1 MQRKA
6 VNIYGTVCCL
16 LLLVIFYEVQKVSYE
31 SAITIMSSSEL
42 LGRIGIIKRRGLG
55 SLKLKNSELKL
66 TTNMKAVEPL
76 ETLPRTYVSE
86 ECRCISNRTGKS
98 YDFCYRNP
106 KNQSL
111 TGKKFNCSFLST
123 LEDLKLVE
131 NADLPLVNLSNKER
145 NEKDVMFVSAISSD
159 HFGNFLQMYNLLK
172 RHWPKQKV
180 LLYSLDLSD
189 TQIKK
194 LKEDENIEIRKFNY
208 KKYPKYV
215 ENWAE
220 YRFKALILAEAI
232 REFPN
237 IWWTDS
243 HNRWLEPK
251 PLAMFYEEIAKCQG
265 DVDCDK
271 KSSIMM
277 FVNSTHSNYAVLTE
291 GLLDYFPTFNM
302 DTLKYN
308 DKGLQLS
315 AAFVY
320 LARTPFTLEI
330 LKWHTL
336 CALEE
341 KCMNP
346 PNAKLKCD
354 STPEWDKY
362 AGCFRYDQSSLN
374 LLMFNSFR
382 NHNNYFMNVGKVTR
396 TYDHY

>member
-1 MQRKA
+1 M
-6 VNIYGTVCCL
+6 
-16 LLLVIFYEVQKVSYE
+16 YE
-31 SAITIMSSSEL
+31 
-42 LGRIGIIKRRGLG
+42 
-55 SLKLKNSELKL
+55 
-66 TTNMKAVEPL
+66 
-76 ETLPRTYVSE
+76 
-86 ECRCISNRTGKS
+86 
-98 YDFCYRNP
+98 
-106 KNQSL
+106 
-111 TGKKFNCSFLST
+111 
-123 LEDLKLVE
+123 
-131 NADLPLVNLSNKER
+131 
-145 NEKDVMFVSAISSD
+145 
-159 HFGNFLQMYNLLK
+159 LLK

-189 TQIKK
+189 THIEKLEKDKNIKV
-194 LKEDENIEIRKFNY
+194 RKFDY
-208 KKYPKYV
+208 EKYPKHV
-215 ENWAE
+215 ENWME

-243 HNRWLEPK
+243 HNRWLKPK
-251 PLAMFYEEIAKCQG
+251 PLTNFYGEIAKCQ
-265 DVDCDK
+265 
-271 KSSIMM
+271 
-277 FVNSTHSNYAVLTE
+277 

-320 LARTPFTLEI
+320 LARTQFTLDV

-341 KCMNP
+341 KCMKP

-354 STPEWDKY
+354 SIPEWDKY
-362 AGCFRYDQSSLN
+362 AGCFRFDQSSLN

-382 NHNNYFMNVGKVTR
+382 NHNHYFMNVGKVTR

>member
-1 MQRKA
+1 MQ
-6 VNIYGTVCCL
+6 NL
-16 LLLVIFYEVQKVSYE
+16 
-31 SAITIMSSSEL
+31 
-42 LGRIGIIKRRGLG
+42 
-55 SLKLKNSELKL
+55 
-66 TTNMKAVEPL
+66 
-76 ETLPRTYVSE
+76 
-86 ECRCISNRTGKS
+86 
-98 YDFCYRNP
+98 
-106 KNQSL
+106 SL
-111 TGKKFNCSFLST
+111 TGKKFNCSYLST
-123 LEDLKLVE
+123 LEDLKLLE
-131 NADLPLVNLSNKER
+131 DTDLRLVNLSNKER
-145 NEKDVMFVSAISSD
+145 NESDVIFVSAISSN
-159 HFGNFLQMYNLLK
+159 HFGKFLQMYELLK

-189 TQIKK
+189 THIEKLEKDKNIKV
-194 LKEDENIEIRKFNY
+194 RKFDY
-208 KKYPKYV
+208 EKYPKHV
-215 ENWAE
+215 ENWME

-243 HNRWLEPK
+243 HNRWLKPK
-251 PLAMFYEEIAKCQG
+251 PLTNFYGEIAKCQG

-271 KSSIMM
+271 EICLSGKKCHLRKIIFQKSSIMM
-277 FVNSTHSNYAVLTE
+277 FVNSTHSNYAVLME
-291 GLLDYFPTFNM
+291 GLLDYFPTFNI

-320 LARTPFTLEI
+320 LARTQFTLDV

-341 KCMNP
+341 KCMKP

-354 STPEWDKY
+354 SIPEWDKY
-362 AGCFRYDQSSLN
+362 AGCFRFDQSSLN

-382 NHNNYFMNVGKVTR
+382 NHNHYFMNVGKVTR

>member
-1 MQRKA
+1 
-6 VNIYGTVCCL
+6 
-16 LLLVIFYEVQKVSYE
+16 
-31 SAITIMSSSEL
+31 
-42 LGRIGIIKRRGLG
+42 
-55 SLKLKNSELKL
+55 
-66 TTNMKAVEPL
+66 
-76 ETLPRTYVSE
+76 
-86 ECRCISNRTGKS
+86 
-98 YDFCYRNP
+98 
-106 KNQSL
+106 
-111 TGKKFNCSFLST
+111 
-123 LEDLKLVE
+123 
-131 NADLPLVNLSNKER
+131 
-145 NEKDVMFVSAISSD
+145 MFVSAISSD

-189 TQIKK
+189 TQIEK

-220 YRFKALILAEAI
+220 YRFKAVILAEAI

-251 PLAMFYEEIAKCQG
+251 PLATFYEEIAKCQG

-291 GLLDYFPTFNM
+291 GLLDYFPTFNI

-320 LARTPFTLEI
+320 LARTQFTLEI

-382 NHNNYFMNVGKVTR
+382 NHNHYFMDVGKVTR

>member
-1 MQRKA
+1 
-6 VNIYGTVCCL
+6 
-16 LLLVIFYEVQKVSYE
+16 
-31 SAITIMSSSEL
+31 
-42 LGRIGIIKRRGLG
+42 
-55 SLKLKNSELKL
+55 
-66 TTNMKAVEPL
+66 
-76 ETLPRTYVSE
+76 
-86 ECRCISNRTGKS
+86 
-98 YDFCYRNP
+98 
-106 KNQSL
+106 
-111 TGKKFNCSFLST
+111 
-123 LEDLKLVE
+123 
-131 NADLPLVNLSNKER
+131 
-145 NEKDVMFVSAISSD
+145 
-159 HFGNFLQMYNLLK
+159 MYNLLK

-189 TQIKK
+189 TQIEK

-220 YRFKALILAEAI
+220 YRFKAVILAEAI

-251 PLAMFYEEIAKCQG
+251 PLATFYEEIAKCQG

-291 GLLDYFPTFNM
+291 GLLDYFPTFNI

-320 LARTPFTLEI
+320 LARTQFTLEI

-382 NHNNYFMNVGKVTR
+382 NHNHYFMDVGKVTR